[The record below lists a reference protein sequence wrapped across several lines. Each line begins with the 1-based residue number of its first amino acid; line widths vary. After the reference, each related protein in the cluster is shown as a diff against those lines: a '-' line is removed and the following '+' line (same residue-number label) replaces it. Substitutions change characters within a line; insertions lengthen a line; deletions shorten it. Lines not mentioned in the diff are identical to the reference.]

1 VQVNANLQQVKERIN
16 AACARVNRDPKDVE
30 IIAVTKYASL
40 ARTIEALESGLTLL
54 GESRWQDTAP
64 KWQQIQERAEWHFIG
79 HLQTNKVKD
88 ILGKFS
94 VIHSLDRMS
103 LAQELERK
111 AAQQDITVN
120 CFVQVNV
127 SGEQSKHG
135 MNPSEFEDF
144 MKEINKMPHIRPI
157 GLMTMAPY
165 EADPER
171 TRAVFQGL
179 RALRDSWNE
188 NHANQYL
195 HHLSM
200 GMSND
205 FEIAIEE
212 GATMIRL
219 GTILIGEE

>member
-1 VQVNANLQQVKERIN
+1 VQVKSNLQQVEERIT
-16 AACARVNRDPKDVE
+16 AACERVNRDPKDVK

-40 ARTIEALESGLTLL
+40 ERTVEAIDAGLSAL

-64 KWQQIQERAEWHFIG
+64 KWQQIQDRAEWHFIG

-88 ILGKFS
+88 IIGKFTL
-94 VIHSLDRMS
+94 IHSLDRMS

-111 AAQQDITVN
+111 AAQQELAVN
-120 CFVQVNV
+120 CLVQVNV

-144 MKEINKMPHIRPI
+144 MHEISKMPHLRPV

-171 TRAVFQGL
+171 TRTVFQGL
-179 RALRDSWNE
+179 KALRDNWNE
-188 NHANQYL
+188 NHADQHL
-195 HHLSM
+195 DHLSM